1 TTSPSPDKPAVRTT
15 ASPIPEATRRSFAGQ
30 PLVIAFVGLT
40 YFCVQA
46 LRLLIPDKS
55 GDLLAWWIAI
65 LEHRRHTAKKP
76 ERRPQAGETI
86 RTGHRGRREE
96 GDDPL

>member
-1 TTSPSPDKPAVRTT
+1 MIRILEVMGARTPWW
-15 ASPIPEATRRSFAGQ
+15 AAC
-30 PLVIAFVGLT
+30 LVIAFVGLT

-86 RTGHRGRREE
+86 RAGHRGRREE